1 MRDLDRRLS
10 ALRRLQFLLDDAF
23 RLPGTTFRFGWDPI
37 VGLVP
42 WAGDALTAILSCA
55 IVLQAHHM
63 RLPRVVQ
70 LRMLLNIAIDFVV
83 GVVPIVGDVADAF
96 WKSNAK
102 NMALLERHA
111 AEVRPA
117 SAGDWLFVSGVIA
130 LVIAM
135 ALLPLALVYWI
146 VHALY
151 VARRF

>member
-1 MRDLDRRLS
+1 VDSERRLS

-117 SAGDWLFVSGVIA
+117 SAGDWLFVSAVIA

-135 ALLPLALVYWI
+135 ALLPLVLVYWI
-146 VHALY
+146 VH
-151 VARRF
+151 VWTSGRM